1 MNQSQIFQSR
11 NGIGF
16 SNEVL
21 NDSTSNEQN
30 QQSIQQSGESA
41 PFRQNDQIIL
51 RPIQYELE
59 QHQQQPQQI
68 QYQDQGDN
76 NEIFEDNFGPRS
88 MNESVNNQII
98 SILYLFVFL
107 KKMYS

>member
-1 MNQSQIFQSR
+1 MVVFFKEPINQSQIFQSR

-16 SNEVL
+16 NNEVL

-68 QYQDQGDN
+68 QYQEQADN
-76 NEIFEDNFGPRS
+76 NFDNNSANGIFEDNFGPRT
-88 MNESVNNQII
+88 MNESVNN
-98 SILYLFVFL
+98 
-107 KKMYS
+107 

>member
-30 QQSIQQSGESA
+30 HQSIQQSGESA

-59 QHQQQPQQI
+59 QHPQQI

-76 NEIFEDNFGPRS
+76 NEIFEDNFGPRT